1 MSEKKSLIEKLH
13 DIQDNHPDHH
23 YLPENEILSLSE
35 NDRVAPSKIYGV
47 ATFYTMFSTKPRGKH
62 IIRICENQTCH
73 MAEAENMIGYLQ
85 DLLGI
90 EIGETTKDGLFT
102 LELSSCLGMCSVAP
116 AMMID
121 EMPFGNLTK
130 EKMKTI
136 IQQLKGGLK

>member
-13 DIQDNHPDHH
+13 DIQDHHPDTH
-23 YLPENEILSLSE
+23 YLPEKDMIELSE
-35 NDRVAPSKIYGV
+35 QSCVAPSKVFGV

-73 MAEAENMIGYLQ
+73 MAEAESVIEHLQ
-85 DLLGI
+85 QVLGI
-90 EIGETTKDGLFT
+90 EIGETTQDGLFT

-121 EMPFGNLTK
+121 EIPFGNLSN
-130 EKMKTI
+130 EKIDKI
-136 IQQLKGGLK
+136 VHQLKGGVK